1 MAPGAAQKASRL
13 AFYCRNQRQCSP
25 LLPRV
30 PKASP
35 LSLIVFRHPSSF
47 PDTCPQAQ
55 NKQANPSV
63 IIGITM
69 ARDPYLTWNL
79 GMHDH
84 SRERGRISG
93 AELPS
98 MEGIVCSKEIHNSL
112 VVILRIR
119 HSPTFGSY
127 EYSADPPR
135 SPSPQPMQQ
144 IYPDSYN
151 DRME

>member
-1 MAPGAAQKASRL
+1 MPKASR
-13 AFYCRNQRQCSP
+13 
-25 LLPRV
+25 
-30 PKASP
+30 

-84 SRERGRISG
+84 SHELGRKSG

-98 MEGIVCSKEIHNSL
+98 MEGDCVLERNSL

-144 IYPDSYN
+144 RSTLTRTTIAWNRGYPLVRLILLLGPGSTLPLSLSGHGEVD
-151 DRME
+151 